1 MKAGGLAFG
10 FVPVSARSNEER
22 GWDMKRLALAAALGS
37 ALAVTAVPSAHAA
50 APPAPAD
57 RILFNAGI
65 VTMDEAHPAAQA
77 IAIRGSEI
85 VAVGTNAAVRRLA
98 GPRTVLTDLRGRT
111 VVPGVIDTHI
121 HAIRGGQS
129 FTFESYWYE
138 QTTLDGALRSLQ
150 SDAAKRGAGKWV
162 AVTGAWHPD
171 QFAEHRAP
179 TVDDLS
185 KALPDNPAYVQYL
198 YDYALVNARGIEAL
212 GLDTDAPLPPG
223 IVVERGPDGKATGRL
238 QGGIGPFSA
247 LFARIGAR
255 GDAEVLSSLKAFF
268 NELNQQGVTGL
279 VDAAAGNHTAYTPI
293 FKLWRDQALSL
304 RIAYRASAVAPG
316 NEAAALQS
324 AVAVMPPLFGDG
336 MLKFLG
342 VGEALVFGMNDGVR
356 MGPGFAPPQAAKDE
370 LLKVA
375 RFAAERGYPLEVHAY
390 TDDCAKAILDV
401 FEEVAR
407 TQPIRDLRWAITHI
421 NTGTED
427 TFKRMRALGMFYTVQ
442 MGPYFEA
449 PAIRDAD
456 SLAVA
461 EASPPTRLALRQ
473 GMMVAGGTDSTRIG
487 VVNVWRAIEY
497 HITGRSVGGVIQ
509 RRADYLLSRTEA
521 LRLYTANA
529 AWVTADEAARGTL
542 APGKRA
548 DLAVLDGAFMTMPAD
563 RIHTIRSVLTMV
575 DGKVVFERAKQAAQ
589 RAPLPSSLLQA
600 VAAMQS
606 IEERFEAEGVN

>member
-1 MKAGGLAFG
+1 M
-10 FVPVSARSNEER
+10 
-22 GWDMKRLALAAALGS
+22 RLMALAAASG
-37 ALAVTAVPSAHAA
+37 ALLATTLWQPAHAA
-50 APPAPAD
+50 TPPQPAD
-57 RILFNAGI
+57 RILFNADI
-65 VTMDEAHPAAQA
+65 ITMDPAHPSAQA
-77 IAIRGSEI
+77 IAIRGTDI
-85 VAVGTNAAVRRLA
+85 VGIGTTAAMRKLA
-98 GPRTVLTDLRGRT
+98 GPRTILTDLRGLT

-138 QTTLDGALRSLQ
+138 QTTLAGALAALQ
-150 SDAAKRGAGKWV
+150 AEGAKRGAGKWV
-162 AVTGAWHPD
+162 AVTGAWHPE
-171 QFAEHRAP
+171 QFTERRAP
-179 TVDDLS
+179 TVEDLS
-185 KALPDNPAYVQYL
+185 RALPDNPAYVQYL
-198 YDYALVNARGIEAL
+198 YDYALLNARGIEAL

-223 IVVERGPDGKATGRL
+223 IVVERTAEGKATGRL

-247 LFARIGAR
+247 LFARISAR
-255 GDAEVLSSLKAFF
+255 GEAEVLSSLKAFF
-268 NELNQQGVTGL
+268 SELNQQGVTGF

-293 FKLWRDQALSL
+293 FKLWQDRALTL
-304 RIAYRASAVAPG
+304 RIAYRASAVTPG
-316 NEAAALQS
+316 NEAANLQN

-356 MGPGFAPPQAAKDE
+356 MGPGFAPTPAAREE

-427 TFKRMRALGMFYTVQ
+427 TFRRMRAVGMFYTVQ

-449 PAIRDAD
+449 PAIRDAN

-461 EASPPTRLALRQ
+461 EASPPTRLALQQ

-509 RRADYLLSRTEA
+509 RRADYLLSRAEA

-529 AWVTADEAARGTL
+529 AWVTADEAVRGTL
-542 APGKRA
+542 SPGRRA
-548 DLAVLDGAFMTMPAD
+548 DLAVLDGPFMTMPAD
-563 RIHTIRSVLTMV
+563 RIHTLRSVLTLV
-575 DGKVVFERAKQAAQ
+575 DGKVVFERTRQAAT
-589 RAPLPSSLLQA
+589 RPAVPSSIMQA
-600 VAAMQS
+600 VATMQG
-606 IEERFEAEGVN
+606 IEERAEAEGVN